1 MVKPFWGKIMEITSV
16 NNETIKEVAKLQQK
30 KYRDDSKK
38 FLLEG
43 LKAIEEAFNADIEIE
58 QIFVLK
64 EKAFHY
70 SFLEEKIVYVTE
82 PVLKKLS
89 TTDSAPDAVAIGKQK
104 IYDISCLKNAKRI
117 ALFENIKDLGN
128 LGTILR
134 TATAFSLD
142 GIILYGNTVDLYN
155 PKCVRAS
162 VGNLWKTPVIQLK
175 DFSNLQEYFKDYTR
189 IATLPKSE
197 DSIYLKDFKPQDKI
211 LVMFGA
217 EADGLSQEL
226 INFATDKVTIEMD
239 NKVESLNLS
248 MSAGIIFYKL
258 FLL

>member
-1 MVKPFWGKIMEITSV
+1 MEITSV
-16 NNETIKEVAKLQQK
+16 NNDTIKEVAKLQMK
-30 KYRDDSKK
+30 KNRDESNK

-43 LKAIEEAFNADIEIE
+43 LKAIEEAFDADIEIE
-58 QIFVLK
+58 QVFVQK

-70 SFLEEKIVYVTE
+70 DFLDDKIVYVTE
-82 PVLKKLS
+82 PVLKKLA
-89 TTDSAPDAVAIGKQK
+89 TTDSAPDAVAVGIQK
-104 IYDISCLKNAKRI
+104 KYDMEVLKTANRV

-142 GIILYGNTVDLYN
+142 AIILYGNTVDLYN

-162 VGNLWKTPVIQLK
+162 VGNLWKTPVFQTK
-175 DFSNLQEYFKDYTR
+175 DFNFLKTYFNDFTR
-189 IATLPKSE
+189 IATLPKSN
-197 DSIYLKDFKPQDKI
+197 DSIYLKDFQPQDKT

-226 INFATDKVTIEMD
+226 INFSTDKVTIEMD

>member
-1 MVKPFWGKIMEITSV
+1 MEITSV
-16 NNETIKEVAKLQQK
+16 NNELIKETAKLEQK
-30 KYRDDSKK
+30 KYRDESGK

-43 LKAIEEAFNADIEIE
+43 LKAIEEAYNSDVKIEHL
-58 QIFVLK
+58 FVTK

-70 SFLEEKIVYVTE
+70 DFLSEQIIYVTE

-89 TTDSAPDAVAIGKQK
+89 TTDSTPDAVAVGIQK
-104 IYDISCLKNAKRI
+104 HFNEDILTSAKRV

-142 GIILYGNTVDLYN
+142 AIVLYGDTVDMYN

-162 VGNLWKTPVIQLK
+162 VGNLWKTPVFQTK
-175 DFSNLQEYFKDYTR
+175 DFNFIEKYFNNFTR
-189 IATLPKSE
+189 IATLPKSD
-197 DSIYLKDFKPQDKI
+197 DSTYLKDFQPQDKT

-217 EADGLSQEL
+217 ESDGLSKQL
-226 INFATDKVTIEMD
+226 IDYSTDKITIEMD
-239 NKVESLNLS
+239 SKVESLNLS

>member
-1 MVKPFWGKIMEITSV
+1 MEITSL
-16 NNETIKEVAKLQQK
+16 NNDLVKDVVRLQQK
-30 KYRDDSKK
+30 KYRDESGK

-43 LKAIEEAFNADIEIE
+43 LKAIEEAFDSEIEIE
-58 QIFVLK
+58 YIFVTK
-64 EKAFHY
+64 EKASHY
-70 SFLEEKIVYVTE
+70 DFLDDKVIYTT
-82 PVLKKLS
+82 PLVLNKMS
-89 TTDSAPDAVAIGKQK
+89 TTDSVPDAVAVGYQK
-104 IYDISCLKNAKRI
+104 HFDEDILLSAKRV

-142 GIILYGNTVDLYN
+142 AIILFGNTVDLYN

-162 VGNLWKTPVIQLK
+162 VGNLWKTPVFQSKEMMFLK
-175 DFSNLQEYFKDYTR
+175 AYFNNFKR
-189 IATLPKSE
+189 IATLPKAN
-197 DSIYLKDFKPQDKI
+197 DSTYLKDFQAQGKT

-217 EADGLSQEL
+217 ESDGLSEEL
-226 INFATDKVTIEMD
+226 INFATDKITIEMD
-239 NKVESLNLS
+239 SSKVESLNLS

>member
-1 MVKPFWGKIMEITSV
+1 MEITSV
-16 NNETIKEVAKLQQK
+16 NNETVKEVVKLQQK
-30 KYRDDSKK
+30 KHRDLTKK

-70 SFLEEKIVYVTE
+70 DFLEEKIVYVTE

-89 TTDSAPDAVAIGKQK
+89 TTDTAPEAVAVGKQK
-104 IYDISCLKNAKRI
+104 TYDISCLKGAKRV

-142 GIILYGNTVDLYN
+142 GIILYGNAVDLYN

-175 DFSNLQEYFKDYTR
+175 DFSVLQEYFKDYTR
-189 IATLPKSE
+189 IATLPKSN
-197 DSIYLKDFKPQDKI
+197 DSVYLKDFKPQDKA

-217 EADGLSQEL
+217 EADGLSLEL

-239 NKVESLNLS
+239 SKVESLNLS

>member
-1 MVKPFWGKIMEITSV
+1 MEITSV
-16 NNETIKEVAKLQQK
+16 NNETIKEFTKLQQK
-30 KYRDDSKK
+30 KYRDETNK

-43 LKAIEEAFNADIEIE
+43 LKAIEEAYNADIEIE

-64 EKAFHY
+64 EKAYHY
-70 SFLEEKIVYVTE
+70 DFLEEKIIYVTE
-82 PVLKKLS
+82 SVLAKLS
-89 TTDSAPDAVAIGKQK
+89 TTDTPPEAIAVGVQK
-104 IYDISCLKNAKRI
+104 KYDINLLQTANRV

-134 TATAFSLD
+134 TATAFALD
-142 GIILYGNTVDLYN
+142 AIILYGNTVDLYN
-155 PKCVRAS
+155 PKCVRSS
-162 VGNLWKTPVIQLK
+162 VGNLWKTPVFQIKDLNVLK
-175 DFSNLQEYFKDYTR
+175 QYFDNFTR

-197 DSIYLKDFKPQDKI
+197 DSVFLKDFKPQEKT

-217 EADGLSQEL
+217 ESDGLSQEL
-226 INFATDKVTIEMD
+226 IDFANAKVTIEMN

>member
-1 MVKPFWGKIMEITSV
+1 MEITSV

-30 KYRDDSKK
+30 KYRDESGK

-43 LKAIEEAFNADIEIE
+43 LKPIEEAFNAEIEIE
-58 QIFVLK
+58 QIFVTK
-64 EKAFHY
+64 EKAIHY
-70 SFLEEKIVYVTE
+70 DFLEEKVIHVTDA
-82 PVLKKLS
+82 VLKKLA
-89 TTDSAPDAVAIGKQK
+89 TTDSAPESIAVGIQK
-104 IYDISCLKNAKRI
+104 KYDINLLNTSKRV

-134 TATAFSLD
+134 KASAFSLD
-142 GIILYGNTVDLYN
+142 AIILYGNTVDLYN

-162 VGNLWKTPVIQLK
+162 VGNLWKTPVFHIK
-175 DFSNLQEYFKDYTR
+175 DFELLQSYFKNFTR
-189 IATLPKSE
+189 IATLPKSSE
-197 DSIYLKDFKPQDKI
+197 SVYLKDFKPQDKT

-217 EADGLSQEL
+217 EADGLSDEL
-226 INFATDKVTIEMD
+226 IKFSTDKVTIEM
-239 NKVESLNLS
+239 NNSVESLNLS

>member
-1 MVKPFWGKIMEITSV
+1 MEITSV

-82 PVLKKLS
+82 TVLKKLS
-89 TTDSAPDAVAIGKQK
+89 TTDSAPDAVAVGKQK

>member
-1 MVKPFWGKIMEITSV
+1 MEITSV
-16 NNETIKEVAKLQQK
+16 NNELIKETAKLEQK
-30 KYRDDSKK
+30 KYRDESGK

-43 LKAIEEAFNADIEIE
+43 LKAIEEAYNSDIQIE
-58 QIFVLK
+58 QLFVTK

-70 SFLEEKIVYVTE
+70 DFLSEQIIYVTE

-89 TTDSAPDAVAIGKQK
+89 TTDSAPDAVAVGIQK
-104 IYDISCLKNAKRI
+104 HFDEELLKSAKRV
-117 ALFENIKDLGN
+117 ALFEDIKDLGN

-142 GIILYGNTVDLYN
+142 AIVLYGDTVDMYN

-162 VGNLWKTPVIQLK
+162 VGNLWKTPVFQTK
-175 DFSNLQEYFKDYTR
+175 EFSFLEKYFNNFTR
-189 IATLPKSE
+189 IATLPKSD
-197 DSIYLKDFKPQDKI
+197 DSTYLKDFQPQEKT

-217 EADGLSQEL
+217 ESDGLSQKL
-226 INFATDKVTIEMD
+226 IDYSTDKITIEMD
-239 NKVESLNLS
+239 SKVESLNLS

>member
-1 MVKPFWGKIMEITSV
+1 MEITSV
-16 NNETIKEVAKLQQK
+16 NNETIKEVSKLQQK
-30 KYRDDSKK
+30 KYRDESNK
-38 FLLEG
+38 FLIEG
-43 LKAIEEAFNADIEIE
+43 LKAIEEAFDADIEIE
-58 QIFVLK
+58 QLFVQK

-70 SFLEEKIVYVTE
+70 DFLEDKIVYVTE
-82 PVLKKLS
+82 PVLKKLA
-89 TTDSAPDAVAIGKQK
+89 TTDSAPDAVAVGVQKQ
-104 IYDISCLKNAKRI
+104 YDIELLKTAKRV

-142 GIILYGNTVDLYN
+142 AIILFGNTVDLYN

-162 VGNLWKTPVIQLK
+162 VGNLWKTPVFQIK
-175 DFSNLQEYFKDYTR
+175 DFNLLKSYFTDFTR
-189 IATLPKSE
+189 IATLPKSD
-197 DSIYLKDFKPQDKI
+197 DSVFLKDFLPQSKT

-217 EADGLSQEL
+217 EADGLSTEL
-226 INFATDKVTIEMD
+226 INYATDKVTIEMD
-239 NKVESLNLS
+239 SKVESLNLS

>member
-1 MVKPFWGKIMEITSV
+1 MEITSV
-16 NNETIKEVAKLQQK
+16 NNETIKEIVKLQQK
-30 KYRDDSKK
+30 KYRDETKK
-38 FLLEG
+38 FILEG

-58 QIFVLK
+58 QIFVTK
-64 EKAFHY
+64 EKSYHY
-70 SFLEEKIVYVTE
+70 DFLEEKIVYVTE

-89 TTDSAPDAVAIGKQK
+89 TTDTAPDAVAVGKQK
-104 IYDISCLKNAKRI
+104 IYDISKLKEAKRV

-142 GIILYGNTVDLYN
+142 AIILFGNTVDLYN

-162 VGNLWKTPVIQLK
+162 VGNLWKTPVYQIK
-175 DFSNLQEYFKDYTR
+175 DFKILQQYFKNFTR

-197 DSIYLKDFKPQDKI
+197 DSIFLKDFKPQNEV

-217 EADGLSQEL
+217 EANGLSQEL
-226 INFATDKVTIEMD
+226 IDFATDKVTIEMD
-239 NKVESLNLS
+239 SKVESLNLS

>member
-1 MVKPFWGKIMEITSV
+1 MEITSI
-16 NNETIKEVAKLQQK
+16 NNDTIKEITKLHQK
-30 KYRDDSKK
+30 KYRDESKL

-43 LKAIEEAFNADIEIE
+43 LKAIEEAFNADIEIK
-58 QIFVLK
+58 QIYVLK

-70 SFLEEKIVYVTE
+70 DFLEEKITFVTE
-82 PVLKKLS
+82 SVLKKIS
-89 TTDSAPDAVAIGKQK
+89 TTDSTPDAVAVGVQK
-104 IYDISCLKNAKRI
+104 EFDINLLNNAKRV

-134 TATAFSLD
+134 TATAFALD
-142 GIILYGNTVDLYN
+142 AIILYGNTVDLYN

-162 VGNLWKTPVIQLK
+162 VGNLWKIPVFQIK
-175 DFSNLQEYFKDYTR
+175 DFTILQKYFKDFTR
-189 IATLPKSE
+189 IATIPKST
-197 DSIYLKDFKPQDKI
+197 DSVFLKDFHTQEKT

-217 EADGLSQEL
+217 ESDGLSQEL
-226 INFATDKVTIEMD
+226 ITFSTDKVTIEMD
-239 NKVESLNLS
+239 NRVESLNLS

>member
-1 MVKPFWGKIMEITSV
+1 MEITSV
-16 NNETIKEVAKLQQK
+16 NNDLVKDVVRLQQK
-30 KYRDDSKK
+30 KYREESGK

-43 LKAIEEAFNADIEIE
+43 LKPIEEAFNSGIEIE
-58 QIFVLK
+58 YVFVTK

-70 SFLEEKIVYVTE
+70 DFLEDKVVYTTV
-82 PVLKKLS
+82 PVLNKLA
-89 TTDSAPDAVAIGKQK
+89 TTDSVPDAVAVGYQK
-104 IYDISCLKNAKRI
+104 KFDESILKDSRRV

-142 GIILYGNTVDLYN
+142 AIILFGNTVDLYN

-162 VGNLWKTPVIQLK
+162 VGNLWKTPVFQTK
-175 DFSNLQEYFKDYTR
+175 DRSFLEKYFLNFKR
-189 IATLPKSE
+189 IATLPKSD
-197 DSIYLKDFKPQDKI
+197 DSTYLRDFKTQGKTLI
-211 LVMFGA
+211 MFGA
-217 EADGLSQEL
+217 EAEGLSEEL
-226 INFATDKVTIEMD
+226 IKLATDKITIEMD
-239 NKVESLNLS
+239 INKVESLNLS

>member
-1 MVKPFWGKIMEITSV
+1 MEITSV
-16 NNETIKEVAKLQQK
+16 NNETIKEIAKLQQK
-30 KYRDDSKK
+30 KTREATGK
-38 FLLEG
+38 FLIEG
-43 LKAIEEAFNADIEIE
+43 LKAIEEAYNADIEIE
-58 QIFVLK
+58 QVFVQK

-70 SFLEEKIVYVTE
+70 DFLEEHIVYVTE
-82 PVLKKLS
+82 PVLKKLA
-89 TTDSAPDAVAIGKQK
+89 TTDSVPDAVAVGIQK
-104 IYDISCLKNAKRI
+104 KYDIELLNNVKRV

-142 GIILYGNTVDLYN
+142 AIILYGNTVDLYN

-162 VGNLWKTPVIQLK
+162 VGNLWKTPVFQIKDLDILK
-175 DFSNLQEYFKDYTR
+175 KYFNDFTR
-189 IATLPKSE
+189 IATLPKSD
-197 DSIYLKDFKPQDKI
+197 DSTYLKDFLPQDKT

-217 EADGLSQEL
+217 EADGLSEEL
-226 INFATDKVTIEMD
+226 IKYSTDKVTIEMD

>member
-1 MVKPFWGKIMEITSV
+1 MEITSL
-16 NNETIKEVAKLQQK
+16 NNDLVKEIAKLQQK
-30 KYRDDSKK
+30 KYRDESGK

-43 LKAIEEAFNADIEIE
+43 LKSIEEAFNSGIEIE
-58 QIFVLK
+58 YIFVTK

-70 SFLEEKIVYVTE
+70 DFLDEKVVYTTDA
-82 PVLKKLS
+82 VLGKLS
-89 TTDSAPDAVAIGKQK
+89 TTDSVPDAVAVGCQK
-104 IYDISCLKNAKRI
+104 HFDLSILKNSKRV

-142 GIILYGNTVDLYN
+142 AIVLFGNTVDLYN

-162 VGNLWKTPVIQLK
+162 VGNLWKTPVFQTK
-175 DFSNLQEYFKDYTR
+175 DFNFLDTYFKDFKR

-197 DSIYLKDFKPQDKI
+197 DSTFLKNFQVQGKTLI
-211 LVMFGA
+211 MFGA
-217 EADGLSQEL
+217 EADGLSNEL
-226 INFATDKVTIEMD
+226 INIATDKITIEMD
-239 NKVESLNLS
+239 SNKVESLNLS

>member
-1 MVKPFWGKIMEITSV
+1 MEITSV
-16 NNETIKEVAKLQQK
+16 NNETIKEIAKLQQK
-30 KYRDDSKK
+30 KYRDETKK

-43 LKAIEEAFNADIEIE
+43 LKSIEEAFNADIEIE

-70 SFLEEKIVYVTE
+70 DFLEEKVVYVTE

-89 TTDSAPDAVAIGKQK
+89 TTDSTPDAVAVGKQK
-104 IYDISCLKNAKRI
+104 IYDISSLKSAKRV

-142 GIILYGNTVDLYN
+142 AIILFGNTVDLYN

-162 VGNLWKTPVIQLK
+162 VGNLWKTPVFQVK
-175 DFSNLQEYFKDYTR
+175 DFSVLQEYFNDFAR
-189 IATLPKSE
+189 IATLPKSN
-197 DSIYLKDFKPQDKI
+197 DSVFLKDFKPQDKV